1 MSLLVRSFP
10 LQGPMPE
17 FDAFVA
23 ALKGP
28 KANEAAAFYQAHGIA
43 HESWHLQHTPHGPWV
58 IVVSMIR
65 DPAASAPQYALASDE
80 FASWFKGQ
88 VLTLSGVDPSR
99 NPLGPPTTEVF
110 HWTANAEMAKA
121 IACA

>member
-1 MSLLVRSFP
+1 MSMLVRSFP
-10 LQGPMPE
+10 LQGALSE
-17 FDAFVA
+17 FNAFVGEM
-23 ALKGP
+23 KGA
-28 KANEAAAFYQAHGIA
+28 KAQEAAAFYEAHGIA

-65 DPAASAPQYALASDE
+65 DAATAAPKYAAATDA
-80 FASWFKGQ
+80 FAAWFKGQ

-99 NPLGPPTTEVF
+99 APLGPPTTEVF
-110 HWTANAEMAKA
+110 HWTANAQMARA

>member
-10 LQGPMPE
+10 LQGPMAE

-28 KANEAAAFYQAHGIA
+28 RAREAAAFYQEHGIA
-43 HESWHLQHTPHGPWV
+43 HESWHLQQTPHGPWV

-65 DPAASAPQYALASDE
+65 DPAASAPKYALASDQ
-80 FASWFKGQ
+80 FASWFKSQ
-88 VLTLSGVDPSR
+88 VLTLSGVDPTRS
-99 NPLGPPTTEVF
+99 PLGPPTTEVF
-110 HWTANAEMAKA
+110 HWSANAETAKA